1 MPGREPPWRAGS
13 SGAPPGRDASA
24 SRAAP
29 ADDPLVQL
37 CTFRIG
43 GEDYAVDIM
52 RVREIIPPRPIT
64 PVPRAPAFVEG
75 VVRLR
80 GEVIPVLD
88 VRRRLGLPAEPY
100 GRHTRFLVVNVAGRR
115 IALVVDEV
123 CEVLRLPR
131 SELRAAPVPAGEGGA
146 RFFLGACGG
155 EGVSVRGRRGGSG
168 RLRLLLD
175 VKALLDP
182 SVPGEAEAARAQA
195 REARRAD
202 GSATAGPEPDGSTP
216 PERP

>member
-1 MPGREPPWRAGS
+1 MRAREPLPLAAS
-13 SGAPPGRDASA
+13 PASA
-24 SRAAP
+24 
-29 ADDPLVQL
+29 ADEAVVQL

-52 RVREIIPPRPIT
+52 RVREIIHPLPIT

-88 VRRRLGLPAEPY
+88 VRKRLGVPARGPT
-100 GRHTRFLVVNVAGRR
+100 RKTRFLIANVARHR
-115 IALVVDEV
+115 IGLVVDEV

-131 SELRAAPVPAGEGGA
+131 ADIRAAPALAGEA
-146 RFFLGACGG
+146 AAPRFFLGVCGG
-155 EGVSVRGRRGGSG
+155 DARHGRET
-168 RLRLLLD
+168 RLRLLLN

-182 SVPGEAEAARAQA
+182 SVAGEADAARAQA
-195 REARRAD
+195 EASLRA
-202 GSATAGPEPDGSTP
+202 
-216 PERP
+216 